1 MRSRSRSRS
10 VSKSVRSNS
19 KYVWRTSR
27 VTSLLTNLFTYSVQT
42 LLFDDKERQ
51 ERRNAGRRPS
61 LKEVDK
67 YAAAAI

>member
-1 MRSRSRSRS
+1 MCG
-10 VSKSVRSNS
+10 VLAV
-19 KYVWRTSR
+19 Y
-27 VTSLLTNLFTYSVQT
+27 TSLLTNLFTYSVQT

-67 YAAAAI
+67 CAAAAI